1 MKLKSYFCRKL
12 LIMKKLFGLLSLLF
26 LINSCDDGDVAIQDI
41 SFENAAGAICG
52 NLAYKIKGNEVL
64 IINFAD
70 IKKAFKD
77 DQTIAKEPISLNIAD
92 GNSVTYR
99 AYNDVPAAS
108 NFCGALPPALP
119 IVVEEWIATGGTI
132 EITSTISKTTSIAT
146 TGNTNQETIDGYNQ
160 LIILRN
166 VTFKKPNGDQF
177 YEEFRFG
184 TIKTNFSQL
193 NFDLF
198 KVESIEKCGGII
210 YNLTSKIGTTNLIS
224 IDNISELTP
233 NVITTVGS
241 PRIAVISANTNLYY
255 RVFEGLNQTNY
266 KCKTSYLATD
276 PTLKQ
281 EWKATSGTIEVNT
294 EKIGAKYIH
303 KVSLKSVKL
312 KKGNSQFNLGDDF
325 ELGKIETQ

>member
-1 MKLKSYFCRKL
+1 
-12 LIMKKLFGLLSLLF
+12 MKKLFGLLSLLF
-26 LINSCDDGDVAIQDI
+26 LINSCDDGNVAVQDI
-41 SFENAAGAICG
+41 SFENATGAICG

-70 IKKAFKD
+70 INKAFFD
-77 DQTIAKEPISLNIAD
+77 DQTITKKPITLNIAD

-99 AYNDVPAAS
+99 AYNDVPTAS
-108 NFCGALPPALP
+108 NFCGALPPASP

-132 EITSTISKTTSIAT
+132 EITSTISKTITATS
-146 TGNTNQETIDGYNQ
+146 GNTNQETIDGYNQ

-184 TIKTNFSQL
+184 TIKKNYSQL

-198 KVESIEKCGGII
+198 KVEPIEKCGGII
-210 YNLTSKIGTTNLIS
+210 YNLTSKIGATNLIS

-233 NVITTVGS
+233 NEITPVGS
-241 PRIAVISANTNLYY
+241 PRIAVISTNTNLYY
-255 RVFEGLNQTNY
+255 RVFEGLNLTNY
-266 KCKTSYLATD
+266 KCKTSYLTTD

-281 EWKATSGTIEVNT
+281 EWKASSGSIEVNT
-294 EKIGAKYIH
+294 EKIGAIYIH
-303 KVSLKSVKL
+303 KVSLKSIKL
-312 KKGNSQFNLGDDF
+312 KKGNSEFNLGDDF
-325 ELGKIETQ
+325 KLGKIETQ